1 MKRFISV
8 LCALLLSILISIN
21 SFAENVTIEVEP
33 SEKDRISLTDIKKT
47 DFKVNGNLKG
57 VDLKTQVVDKD
68 GKPINYSIFNEDLEN
83 VETSLRAFNKIT
95 PKSARLEIAAYK
107 EGKLVSNVINLPVQ
121 FEYLFGKIDYV
132 KPIEIVV
139 YEGDKVELPEEV
151 EVFLLNGAIGTAEVK
166 WNISGKDLTA
176 IGKQEILGKV
186 NGYDG
191 DAKLTLLVKERE
203 KIEKVLEPQIVL
215 LKGEELVLPSELL
228 VTMNTGKKSFKK
240 VVWNMDSFSKDLKTV
255 QLISGKVEGYG
266 TANAKVQIVEAEEEP
281 EFVNEALLEY
291 LYVSSLSEVLSLDSA
306 SIQWASLSNSDVS
319 DFKYFKNITDIDAS
333 MAGFKPDFNGITGL
347 SKLKSLNLFSN
358 NISDLSSIAY
368 IDTIEELKVHTN
380 NIEDLTPIKN
390 FKHLKKLNVRE
401 NGAIAD
407 ISPLE
412 DLPLESLEISE
423 YLISKLDLT
432 PLMGKKNLLI
442 NGKPLSEYQI
452 NIINFKDNFA
462 NVETDVEEYIPPK
475 KVKFNGKIV
484 SVDWDEEMV
493 DMKGKDVY
501 DLGGSVGEE
510 RLTLRITKI
519 DFKDTVVTFEDP
531 AVTKAVRK
539 AVDRPKGDI
548 MLSDVINLKNLEIIG
563 QGVKSLK
570 GVEQLKNLEKL
581 GLYANNIK
589 GGQLMYVKDLT
600 QLKSLDLAENK
611 LLEIPNGAFDNL
623 VNLEELVLDHT
634 GINTLDRKMMSKL
647 VSLRDLLI
655 EENGFTN
662 LDFLEDN
669 TSIKNILFRENRIRD
684 ISGVRNNKNLE
695 MFWGG
700 DNEVSD
706 ISVLKG
712 QKELNYFSMKNNK
725 ISDIS
730 ALKDSTKLTN
740 VYLSKNQITD
750 ISALE
755 GKSFINNL
763 ELDHN
768 KISNIS
774 PLKGLTNLERLY
786 INDNQIRSFEPLK
799 GLVNLRVLYLK
810 NNLTD
815 DYSPLDGIINNIKSK
830 DF

>member
-8 LCALLLSILISIN
+8 LCALLLTISISIN
-21 SFAENVTIEVEP
+21 SFAENVTIEVNP

-151 EVFLLNGAIGTAEVK
+151 EVFLLNGAIGTADVK

-228 VTMNTGKKSFKK
+228 VTTNTGKQSFKK
-240 VVWNMDSFSKDLKTV
+240 VVWNMESFSKDLKTV
-255 QLISGKVEGYG
+255 QKISGKVEGYG
-266 TANAKVQIVEAEEEP
+266 TVNAKVQIVEAEDEP

-291 LYVSSLSEVLSLDSA
+291 LYVSNFSEVLSLDSA
-306 SIQWASLSNSDVS
+306 NLSYAYFSNEDVS

-333 MAGFKPDFNGITGL
+333 MAGFKPDFKGITGL
-347 SKLKSLNLFSN
+347 SKLKSLILYANEL
-358 NISDLSSIAY
+358 SDLSSIAY
-368 IDTIEELKVHTN
+368 LDTIEELMVHN
-380 NIEDLTPIKN
+380 NKTKDLTPIKN
-390 FKHLKKLNVRE
+390 FKNLKKLNISG
-401 NGAIAD
+401 NNIKD

-442 NGKPLSEYQI
+442 NGKPISEYKI
-452 NIINFKDNFA
+452 NIIEFKDNFA

-475 KVKFNGKIV
+475 KVKFNGEIV

-501 DLGGSVGEE
+501 DLGGSVGEA

-519 DFKDTVVTFEDP
+519 DFKDTVVIFEDP

-634 GINTLDRKMMSKL
+634 GINTLDKNMMSKL

-669 TSIKNILFRENRIRD
+669 TSIKNILFRENKIKD

-755 GKSFINNL
+755 GKSFIKSL

-768 KISNIS
+768 KISNIE

-799 GLVNLRVLYLK
+799 GLVNLIVLYLK

>member
-8 LCALLLSILISIN
+8 LCALLLTISISIN
-21 SFAENVTIEVEP
+21 SFAENVTIEVNP

-57 VDLKTQVVDKD
+57 VDLKTQVVDKE
-68 GKPINYSIFNEDLEN
+68 GNPINYSIFNEDLEN
-83 VETSLRAFNKIT
+83 VEVSLRAFNKIT

-228 VTMNTGKKSFKK
+228 VTTNTGKKSFKK

-255 QLISGKVEGYG
+255 QKISGKVEGYG
-266 TANAKVQIVEAEEEP
+266 TVNAKVQIVEADDKP
-281 EFVNEALLEY
+281 IFSNEALLKC
-291 LYVSSLSEVLSLDSA
+291 LSVSNLSEILSLNSA
-306 SIQWASLSNSDVS
+306 NISYKNLSNEDVS
-319 DFKYFKNITDIDAS
+319 DFKYFKNITGIDAS
-333 MAGFKPDFNGITGL
+333 MAGFKPDFKGITGL
-347 SKLKSLNLFSN
+347 SKLKSLNLFSDEL
-358 NISDLSSIAY
+358 SDLSSIAY
-368 IDTIEELKVHTN
+368 LDTIEELMVHKN
-380 NIEDLTPIKN
+380 KIKDLTPIKN
-390 FKHLKKLNVRE
+390 FKNLKKLNVRE

-423 YLISKLDLT
+423 YLIPKLDLT
-432 PLMGKKNLLI
+432 PLMGKENFLI
-442 NGKPLSEYQI
+442 NGKPLSEYNI
-452 NIINFKDNFA
+452 NIINFKDNFT
-462 NVETDVEEYIPPK
+462 NVETDVEKYIPPK
-475 KVKFNGKIV
+475 KVKLNGKIV
-484 SVDWDEEMV
+484 SVDWDEETV
-493 DMKGKDVY
+493 DMKEKDVY

-548 MLSDVINLKNLEIIG
+548 MLSDVINLKNLEIIA

-581 GLYANNIK
+581 GLYSNLIN
-589 GGQLMYVKDLT
+589 GGQLMYLKDLT
-600 QLKSLDLAENK
+600 KLKSLDLAENK
-611 LLEIPNGAFDNL
+611 LLEIPDGAFDNL

-662 LDFLEDN
+662 LDFLVDN
-669 TSIKNILFRENRIRD
+669 TSIKNILFRKNKIKD
-684 ISGVRNNKNLE
+684 ISGIENNKNLE

-706 ISVLKG
+706 ISALKG

-725 ISDIS
+725 ISNIS

-740 VYLSKNQITD
+740 VYLSENQITD

-755 GKSFINNL
+755 GKSFIKSL

-768 KISNIS
+768 QISDIS

-786 INDNQIRSFEPLK
+786 INDNKIRSFEPLK

>member
-8 LCALLLSILISIN
+8 LCALLLTISISIN

-68 GKPINYSIFNEDLEN
+68 EKPINYSIFNEDLDN

-95 PKSARLEIAAYK
+95 PKSAKLEIAAYK
-107 EGKLVSNVINLPVQ
+107 EGKLVSNVITLPVQ

-132 KPIEIVV
+132 KPVEIVI
-139 YEGDKVELPEEV
+139 YEGDKVELPNEV

-203 KIEKVLEPQIVL
+203 KIEQVLEPQIVL

-228 VTMNTGKKSFKK
+228 VTTNTGKKYFKK
-240 VVWNMDSFSKDLKTV
+240 VVWNMESFSKDLKTV
-255 QLISGKVEGYG
+255 QKISGKVEGYG
-266 TANAKVQIVEAEEEP
+266 TVNAKVQIVESDDEP

-291 LYVSSLSEVLSLDSA
+291 LYVSNFSEVLSLDSA
-306 SIQWASLSNSDVS
+306 SLSDAYFSNTDVS
-319 DFKYFKNITDIDAS
+319 DFKYFKNITNIEAS
-333 MAGFKPDFNGITGL
+333 RAGFKPDFKGITGL
-347 SKLKSLNLFSN
+347 SKLKTLNLFSDEL
-358 NISDLSSIAY
+358 IDLSSIAY
-368 IDTIEELKVHTN
+368 LDTIEELKVHTN

-390 FKHLKKLNVRE
+390 FKNLKKLNISG
-401 NGAIAD
+401 ND
-407 ISPLE
+407 ITDFSPLE

-423 YLISKLDLT
+423 YLIPKLDLT
-432 PLMGKKNLLI
+432 PLMGKDNLLI
-442 NGKPLSEYQI
+442 NGKPLSEYNI
-452 NIINFKDNFA
+452 NIIEFKDNFA
-462 NVETDVEEYIPPK
+462 NVETDVNEYIPPNK
-475 KVKFNGKIV
+475 AKFNGEIV

-539 AVDRPKGDI
+539 AVDRPKGAI

-611 LLEIPNGAFDNL
+611 LLEIPKGAFDNL

-634 GINTLDRKMMSKL
+634 GINTLDKNMMSKL

-669 TSIKNILFRENRIRD
+669 TSIKNILFRENKIKD

-755 GKSFINNL
+755 GKSFIKSM

-768 KISNIS
+768 KISNIE

>member
-8 LCALLLSILISIN
+8 LCALLLTISISIN
-21 SFAENVTIEVEP
+21 SFAENVTIEVDP

-68 GKPINYSIFNEDLEN
+68 GKPINYSIFNEDLDN

-95 PKSARLEIAAYK
+95 PKSAKLEIAAYK
-107 EGKLVSNVINLPVQ
+107 EGKLVSNVITLPVQ

-132 KPIEIVV
+132 KPVEIVI
-139 YEGDKVELPEEV
+139 YEGDKVELPNEV

-176 IGKQEILGKV
+176 IGKQVILGKV

-228 VTMNTGKKSFKK
+228 VTTNTGKKSFKK

-266 TANAKVQIVEAEEEP
+266 TVNAQVQIVEAGDEP
-281 EFVNEALLEY
+281 KFVNEALLEY
-291 LYVSSLSEVLSLDSA
+291 LYVSNFSEVLSLDSA
-306 SIQWASLSNSDVS
+306 SLSDAYFSNTDVS
-319 DFKYFKNITDIDAS
+319 DFKYFKNITNIEAS
-333 MAGFKPDFNGITGL
+333 RAGFKPDFKGITGL
-347 SKLKSLNLFSN
+347 SKLKTLNLFSDEL
-358 NISDLSSIAY
+358 SDLSSIAY
-368 IDTIEELKVHTN
+368 LDTIEELMVHN
-380 NIEDLTPIKN
+380 NKTKDLTPIKN
-390 FKHLKKLNVRE
+390 FKNLKKLNISG
-401 NGAIAD
+401 NNIKD

-423 YLISKLDLT
+423 YLIPKLDLT
-432 PLMGKKNLLI
+432 PLMGKDNLLI
-442 NGKPLSEYQI
+442 NGKPLSEYNI
-452 NIINFKDNFA
+452 NIIDFKDNFA

-475 KVKFNGKIV
+475 KVKFNGQIV

-611 LLEIPNGAFDNL
+611 LLEIPKGAFDNL

-634 GINTLDRKMMSKL
+634 GINTLDKNMMSKL

-669 TSIKNILFRENRIRD
+669 TSIKNILFRENKIKD

-712 QKELNYFSMKNNK
+712 QKELNYFSMKNNR

-755 GKSFINNL
+755 GKSFIKSM

-768 KISNIS
+768 KISNIE

>member
-8 LCALLLSILISIN
+8 LCALLLSISISIN
-21 SFAENVTIEVEP
+21 SFAEDVTIEVEP

-107 EGKLVSNVINLPVQ
+107 EGKLVSNVITLPVQ

-139 YEGDKVELPEEV
+139 YEGDNVELPEEV

-176 IGKQEILGKV
+176 IGKQVILGKV

-191 DAKLTLLVKERE
+191 EAKLTLLVKERE

-240 VVWNMDSFSKDLKTV
+240 VVWNMESFSKDLKTV
-255 QLISGKVEGYG
+255 QKISGKVEGYG
-266 TANAKVQIVEAEEEP
+266 TVNAKVQIVESDDKP
-281 EFVNEALLEY
+281 IFSNEALLKY
-291 LYVSSLSEVLSLDSA
+291 LSISNLSEILSLDTANISYA
-306 SIQWASLSNSDVS
+306 TLSNEDVS
-319 DFKYFKNITDIDAS
+319 DFKYFKNITDIDTSIAY
-333 MAGFKPDFNGITGL
+333 FKPDFKGITGL

-358 NISDLSSIAY
+358 NISELSSITY
-368 IDTIEELKVHTN
+368 LDTIEELMVHN
-380 NIEDLTPIKN
+380 NKIKDLTPIKN
-390 FKHLKKLNVRE
+390 FKNLKRLNISG
-401 NGAIAD
+401 NDITD

-423 YLISKLDLT
+423 YLIPKLDLT
-432 PLMGKKNLLI
+432 PLMGKDNLLI
-442 NGKPLSEYQI
+442 NGKPLSEYNI

-462 NVETDVEEYIPPK
+462 NVETDVDEYIPPK
-475 KVKFNGKIV
+475 KVKLNGEIV
-484 SVDWDEEMV
+484 SVDWDEETV
-493 DMKGKDVY
+493 DMKEKDVY
-501 DLGGSVGEE
+501 DLGGSFGEE

-519 DFKDTVVTFEDP
+519 GFKETEVTFEDP

-539 AVDRPKGDI
+539 AVDRPKGAI

-581 GLYANNIK
+581 GLYANNIE
-589 GGQLMYVKDLT
+589 GGQLMYVKDLV

-611 LLEIPNGAFDNL
+611 LLEIPDGAFDNL

-768 KISNIS
+768 KISNIE

>member
-1 MKRFISV
+1 M
-8 LCALLLSILISIN
+8 
-21 SFAENVTIEVEP
+21 
-33 SEKDRISLTDIKKT
+33 
-47 DFKVNGNLKG
+47 
-57 VDLKTQVVDKD
+57 
-68 GKPINYSIFNEDLEN
+68 
-83 VETSLRAFNKIT
+83 
-95 PKSARLEIAAYK
+95 
-107 EGKLVSNVINLPVQ
+107 
-121 FEYLFGKIDYV
+121 
-132 KPIEIVV
+132 
-139 YEGDKVELPEEV
+139 
-151 EVFLLNGAIGTAEVK
+151 
-166 WNISGKDLTA
+166 
-176 IGKQEILGKV
+176 
-186 NGYDG
+186 
-191 DAKLTLLVKERE
+191 VKERE
-203 KIEKVLEPQIVL
+203 KIETVLEPQIVL

-228 VTMNTGKKSFKK
+228 VTTNTGKKSFKK

-281 EFVNEALLEY
+281 KFANEALLEY
-291 LYVSSLSEVLSLDSA
+291 LKVSNFSEVLSLDSA
-306 SIQWASLSNSDVS
+306 SIQWASLPNSDVS
-319 DFKYFKNITDIDAS
+319 DFKYFKNITGIDAS
-333 MAGFKPDFNGITGL
+333 MAGFKPDFKGITGL
-347 SKLKSLNLFSN
+347 SKLKSLNLYAN
-358 NISDLSSIAY
+358 ELSDLSSIAY
-368 IDTIEELKVHTN
+368 LDTIEELKVHTN
-380 NIEDLTPIKN
+380 NIEDLTSIKN
-390 FKHLKKLNVRE
+390 FKNLKRLNISG
-401 NGAIAD
+401 NDITD

-423 YLISKLDLT
+423 YLIPKLDLT
-432 PLMGKKNLLI
+432 PLMGKDNLLI
-442 NGKPLSEYQI
+442 NGKPLSEYNI
-452 NIINFKDNFA
+452 NIIDFKDNFA
-462 NVETDVEEYIPPK
+462 NVETDVEKYIPPK
-475 KVKFNGKIV
+475 KVKFNGEIV
-484 SVDWDEEMV
+484 SVDWDEETV
-493 DMKGKDVY
+493 DMKEKDVY
-501 DLGGSVGEE
+501 DLGGSFGEE

-519 DFKDTVVTFEDP
+519 GFKETEVTFEDP

-539 AVDRPKGDI
+539 AVDRPKGAI

-581 GLYANNIK
+581 GLYANNIE
-589 GGQLMYVKDLT
+589 GGQLMYVKDLV

-611 LLEIPNGAFDNL
+611 LLEIPDGAFDNL

-768 KISNIS
+768 KISNIE

>member
-8 LCALLLSILISIN
+8 LCALLLSISISIN
-21 SFAENVTIEVEP
+21 SFAENVTIEVNP

-68 GKPINYSIFNEDLEN
+68 GKPINYSIFNENLEN

-139 YEGDKVELPEEV
+139 YEGDNVELPEEV

-228 VTMNTGKKSFKK
+228 VMMNTGKKTFKK
-240 VVWNMDSFSKDLKTV
+240 VVWNMDSFSKDLKMV

-266 TANAKVQIVEAEEEP
+266 TANAKVQIVEAEDEP
-281 EFVNEALLEY
+281 EFANEALLEY

-306 SIQWASLSNSDVS
+306 SLSYANFSNEDVS

-333 MAGFKPDFNGITGL
+333 IAYFKPDFKGITGL

-358 NISDLSSIAY
+358 NISDLSSITY
-368 IDTIEELKVHTN
+368 LDTIEELMVHN
-380 NIEDLTPIKN
+380 NKIKDLTPIKN
-390 FKHLKKLNVRE
+390 FKNLKRLNISG
-401 NGAIAD
+401 NDITD

-423 YLISKLDLT
+423 YLIPKLDLT
-432 PLMGKKNLLI
+432 PLMGKDNLLI
-442 NGKPLSEYQI
+442 NGKPLSEYNI

-475 KVKFNGKIV
+475 KVKFNGEIV
-484 SVDWDEEMV
+484 SVDWDEETV
-493 DMKGKDVY
+493 DTKEKDVY
-501 DLGGSVGEE
+501 DLGGSVGEA

-581 GLYANNIK
+581 GLYANNIE
-589 GGQLMYVKDLT
+589 GGQLMYVKDLV

-611 LLEIPNGAFDNL
+611 LLEIPDGAFDNL

-768 KISNIS
+768 KISNIE

>member
-8 LCALLLSILISIN
+8 LCALLLTISISIN

-68 GKPINYSIFNEDLEN
+68 GKPINYSIFNEDLDN

-95 PKSARLEIAAYK
+95 PKSAKLEIAAYK
-107 EGKLVSNVINLPVQ
+107 EGKLVSTVITLPVQ

-176 IGKQEILGKV
+176 IGKQVILGKV

-228 VTMNTGKKSFKK
+228 VTTNTGKKSFKK

-266 TANAKVQIVEAEEEP
+266 TANAKVQIVEAGDEP
-281 EFVNEALLEY
+281 EFANEALLEY
-291 LYVSSLSEVLSLDSA
+291 LYVSNLSEILSLDTANISYA
-306 SIQWASLSNSDVS
+306 TLSNEDAS
-319 DFKYFKNITDIDAS
+319 DFKYFKNITGIDAS
-333 MAGFKPDFNGITGL
+333 IAYFKPDFKGITGL
-347 SKLKSLNLFSN
+347 SKLKSLNLYADE
-358 NISDLSSIAY
+358 IIDLSSIAY
-368 IDTIEELKVHTN
+368 LDTIEELKAHKN
-380 NIEDLTPIKN
+380 KIKDLTPIKN
-390 FKHLKKLNVRE
+390 FKNLKKLNISG
-401 NGAIAD
+401 ND
-407 ISPLE
+407 ITDLSPLE

-423 YLISKLDLT
+423 YLIPKLDLT

-442 NGKPLSEYQI
+442 NGKPLSEYKI
-452 NIINFKDNFA
+452 NIIEFKDNFA
-462 NVETDVEEYIPPK
+462 NVETDVNEYIPPN
-475 KVKFNGKIV
+475 KVKFNGEII
-484 SVDWDEEMV
+484 SVDWDEETV

-501 DLGGSVGEE
+501 DLGGLVGEE

-581 GLYANNIK
+581 GLYANYINA
-589 GGQLMYVKDLT
+589 GQLIYVKNLT
-600 QLKSLDLAENK
+600 KLKSLDLADNN
-611 LLEIPNGAFDNL
+611 LLEIPEGSFDKL
-623 VNLEELVLDHT
+623 VNLEELVLDNT
-634 GINTLDRKMMSKL
+634 GINL
-647 VSLRDLLI
+647 SLI
-655 EENGFTN
+655 H
-662 LDFLEDN
+662 
-669 TSIKNILFRENRIRD
+669 I
-684 ISGVRNNKNLE
+684 
-695 MFWGG
+695 
-700 DNEVSD
+700 
-706 ISVLKG
+706 
-712 QKELNYFSMKNNK
+712 
-725 ISDIS
+725 
-730 ALKDSTKLTN
+730 
-740 VYLSKNQITD
+740 
-750 ISALE
+750 
-755 GKSFINNL
+755 
-763 ELDHN
+763 
-768 KISNIS
+768 
-774 PLKGLTNLERLY
+774 
-786 INDNQIRSFEPLK
+786 
-799 GLVNLRVLYLK
+799 
-810 NNLTD
+810 
-815 DYSPLDGIINNIKSK
+815 
-830 DF
+830 

>member
-8 LCALLLSILISIN
+8 LCALLLTISISIN

-68 GKPINYSIFNEDLEN
+68 GKPINYSIFNEDLDN

-95 PKSARLEIAAYK
+95 PKSAKLEIAAYK
-107 EGKLVSNVINLPVQ
+107 EGKLVSNVITLPVQ

-176 IGKQEILGKV
+176 IGKQVILGKV

-228 VTMNTGKKSFKK
+228 VTTNTGKKSFKK

-266 TANAKVQIVEAEEEP
+266 TANAKVQIVEAGDEP
-281 EFVNEALLEY
+281 EFANEALLEY
-291 LYVSSLSEVLSLDSA
+291 LKVSNFSEVLSLDSA
-306 SIQWASLSNSDVS
+306 SIEWASLPNSDVS
-319 DFKYFKNITDIDAS
+319 DFKYFKNITGINVFA
-333 MAGFKPDFNGITGL
+333 AYFKPDFKGITGL

-368 IDTIEELKVHTN
+368 LDTIEELMVHN
-380 NIEDLTPIKN
+380 NKIKDLTPIKN
-390 FKHLKKLNVRE
+390 YKNLKKLNISG
-401 NGAIAD
+401 ND
-407 ISPLE
+407 ITDLSPLE

-423 YLISKLDLT
+423 YLIPKLDLT
-432 PLMGKKNLLI
+432 PLMGKDNLLI
-442 NGKPLSEYQI
+442 NGKPLSEYNI

-475 KVKFNGKIV
+475 KVKLNGEIV
-484 SVDWDEEMV
+484 SVDWDEETV
-493 DMKGKDVY
+493 DMKEKDVY
-501 DLGGSVGEE
+501 DLGGSVGEA

-519 DFKDTVVTFEDP
+519 DFRDIVVTFEDP

-611 LLEIPNGAFDNL
+611 LLEIPDGAFDNL

-634 GINTLDRKMMSKL
+634 GINTLDKNMMSKL

-662 LDFLEDN
+662 LDFLEGN
-669 TSIKNILFRENRIRD
+669 TSIKNILFRENKIKD

-755 GKSFINNL
+755 GKSFIKSL

-768 KISNIS
+768 KISNIE

>member
-8 LCALLLSILISIN
+8 LCALLLTISISIN
-21 SFAENVTIEVEP
+21 SFAENVTIEVDP

-68 GKPINYSIFNEDLEN
+68 GKPINYSIFNEDLDN

-95 PKSARLEIAAYK
+95 PKSAKLEIAAYK
-107 EGKLVSNVINLPVQ
+107 EGKLVSNVITLPVQ

-132 KPIEIVV
+132 KPVEIVI
-139 YEGDKVELPEEV
+139 YEGDKVELPNEV

-228 VTMNTGKKSFKK
+228 VTTNTGKKSFKK
-240 VVWNMDSFSKDLKTV
+240 VVWNMESFSKDLKTV
-255 QLISGKVEGYG
+255 QKISGKVEGYG
-266 TANAKVQIVEAEEEP
+266 TVNAKVQIVEADDEP

-291 LYVSSLSEVLSLDSA
+291 LYVSNFSEVLSLDSA
-306 SIQWASLSNSDVS
+306 NLSYAYFSNEDVS

-333 MAGFKPDFNGITGL
+333 MAGFKPDFKGITGL
-347 SKLKSLNLFSN
+347 SKLKTLNLFSDEL
-358 NISDLSSIAY
+358 SDLSSIAY
-368 IDTIEELKVHTN
+368 LDTIEELMVHN
-380 NIEDLTPIKN
+380 NKIKDLTPIKN
-390 FKHLKKLNVRE
+390 FKNLKKLNISG
-401 NGAIAD
+401 NNIKD

-423 YLISKLDLT
+423 YLIPKLDLT
-432 PLMGKKNLLI
+432 PLMGKDNLLI
-442 NGKPLSEYQI
+442 NGKPLSEYNI

-462 NVETDVEEYIPPK
+462 NVETDVNEYIPPN
-475 KVKFNGKIV
+475 KVKFNGQIV
-484 SVDWDEEMV
+484 YVDWDEEMV

-634 GINTLDRKMMSKL
+634 GINTLDKNMMSKL

-669 TSIKNILFRENRIRD
+669 TSIKNILFRENKIKD

-768 KISNIS
+768 KISNIE

>member
-1 MKRFISV
+1 MKRVISV
-8 LCALLLSILISIN
+8 LCALLLSISISIN
-21 SFAENVTIEVEP
+21 SFAEDVTIEVNP

-132 KPIEIVV
+132 KPIEIVI
-139 YEGDKVELPEEV
+139 YEGDKVELPNEV

-228 VTMNTGKKSFKK
+228 VTTNTGKKSFKK
-240 VVWNMDSFSKDLKTV
+240 VVWNMESFSKDLKTV
-255 QLISGKVEGYG
+255 QKISGKVEGYG
-266 TANAKVQIVEAEEEP
+266 TVNAQVQIVEAGDEP
-281 EFVNEALLEY
+281 KFVNEALLEY
-291 LYVSSLSEVLSLDSA
+291 LYVSNFSEVLSLDSA
-306 SIQWASLSNSDVS
+306 SLSDAYFSNTDVS
-319 DFKYFKNITDIDAS
+319 DFKYFKNITNIEAS
-333 MAGFKPDFNGITGL
+333 RAGFKPDFKGITGL
-347 SKLKSLNLFSN
+347 SKLKTLNLFSDEL
-358 NISDLSSIAY
+358 SDLSSIAY
-368 IDTIEELKVHTN
+368 LDTIEELKVHTN

-390 FKHLKKLNVRE
+390 FKNLKKLNISG
-401 NGAIAD
+401 NDIKD

-475 KVKFNGKIV
+475 KVKFNGEIV
-484 SVDWDEEMV
+484 SVDWDEETV

-634 GINTLDRKMMSKL
+634 GINTLDKNMMSKL

-669 TSIKNILFRENRIRD
+669 TSIKNILFRENKIKD

-712 QKELNYFSMKNNK
+712 QKELNYFSMKNNR

-755 GKSFINNL
+755 GKSFIKSL
-763 ELDHN
+763 ELDN
-768 KISNIS
+768 NQISDIS

-786 INDNQIRSFEPLK
+786 INDNKIRSFEPLK

>member
-8 LCALLLSILISIN
+8 LCALLLTISISIN

-68 GKPINYSIFNEDLEN
+68 GKPINYSIFNEDLDN

-95 PKSARLEIAAYK
+95 PKSAKLEIAAYK
-107 EGKLVSNVINLPVQ
+107 EGKLISNVITLPVQ

-139 YEGDKVELPEEV
+139 YEGDKVELPNEV

-176 IGKQEILGKV
+176 IGKQVILGKV

-191 DAKLTLLVKERE
+191 EAKLTLLVKERE

-215 LKGEELVLPSELL
+215 LKGEELVLPSEIL
-228 VTMNTGKKSFKK
+228 VTTNTGKKSFEK
-240 VVWNMDSFSKDLKTV
+240 VVWNMESFSKDLKTV
-255 QLISGKVEGYG
+255 QKISGKVEGYG
-266 TANAKVQIVEAEEEP
+266 TVNAQVQVVEAGDEP
-281 EFVNEALLEY
+281 KFVNEALLEY
-291 LYVSSLSEVLSLDSA
+291 LYVSNFSEVLSLDSA
-306 SIQWASLSNSDVS
+306 SLSDAYFSNTDVS
-319 DFKYFKNITDIDAS
+319 DFKYFKNITNIEAS
-333 MAGFKPDFNGITGL
+333 RAGFKPDFKGITGL
-347 SKLKSLNLFSN
+347 SKLKTLNLFSDEL
-358 NISDLSSIAY
+358 SDLSSIAY
-368 IDTIEELKVHTN
+368 LDTIEELMVHN
-380 NIEDLTPIKN
+380 NKTKDLTPIKN
-390 FKHLKKLNVRE
+390 FKNLKKLNISG
-401 NGAIAD
+401 NDITD

-423 YLISKLDLT
+423 YLIPKLDLT

-442 NGKPLSEYQI
+442 NGKPISEYNI
-452 NIINFKDNFA
+452 NIIDFKDNFT
-462 NVETDVEEYIPPK
+462 NVETDVNEYIPPN
-475 KVKFNGKIV
+475 KVKFNGQIV

-539 AVDRPKGDI
+539 AVDRPKGAI

-611 LLEIPNGAFDNL
+611 LLEIPKGAFDNL

-634 GINTLDRKMMSKL
+634 GINTLDKNMMSKL

-669 TSIKNILFRENRIRD
+669 TSIKNILFRENKIKD

-700 DNEVSD
+700 DNEVLD

-730 ALKDSTKLTN
+730 ALKGSTKLTN

-755 GKSFINNL
+755 GKSFIKSL

-768 KISNIS
+768 KISNIE

>member
-8 LCALLLSILISIN
+8 LCALLLTISISIN

-68 GKPINYSIFNEDLEN
+68 GKPINYSIFNEDLDN

-95 PKSARLEIAAYK
+95 PKSAKLEIAAYK
-107 EGKLVSNVINLPVQ
+107 EGKLVSTVITLPVQ

-176 IGKQEILGKV
+176 IGKQVILGKV

-228 VTMNTGKKSFKK
+228 VTTNTGKKSFKK

-266 TANAKVQIVEAEEEP
+266 TANAKVQIVEAGDEP
-281 EFVNEALLEY
+281 EFANEALLEY
-291 LYVSSLSEVLSLDSA
+291 LYVSNLSEILSLDTANISYA
-306 SIQWASLSNSDVS
+306 TLSNEDAS
-319 DFKYFKNITDIDAS
+319 DFKYFKNITGIDAS
-333 MAGFKPDFNGITGL
+333 IAYFKPDFKGITGL
-347 SKLKSLNLFSN
+347 SKLKSLNLYADE
-358 NISDLSSIAY
+358 IIDLSSIAY
-368 IDTIEELKVHTN
+368 LDTIEELKAHKN
-380 NIEDLTPIKN
+380 KIKDLTPIKN
-390 FKHLKKLNVRE
+390 FKNLKKLNISG
-401 NGAIAD
+401 ND
-407 ISPLE
+407 ITDLSPLE

-423 YLISKLDLT
+423 YLIPKLDLT
-432 PLMGKKNLLI
+432 PFMGKKNLLI
-442 NGKPLSEYQI
+442 NGKPLSEYKI
-452 NIINFKDNFA
+452 NIIEFKDNFA
-462 NVETDVEEYIPPK
+462 NVETDVNEYIPPN
-475 KVKFNGKIV
+475 KVKFNGEII
-484 SVDWDEEMV
+484 SVDWDEETV

-501 DLGGSVGEE
+501 DLGGLVGEE

-581 GLYANNIK
+581 GLYANYIK
-589 GGQLMYVKDLT
+589 GGQLIYVKDLT
-600 QLKSLDLAENK
+600 KLKSLDLADNN
-611 LLEIPNGAFDNL
+611 LLDIPEGSFDKL

-634 GINTLDRKMMSKL
+634 GINTLDKNMMSKL

-662 LDFLEDN
+662 LDFLKDN
-669 TSIKNILFRENRIRD
+669 TSIKNILFRDNKIKD
-684 ISGVRNNKNLE
+684 ISGVGNNKNLE

-700 DNEVSD
+700 NNEVSD

-730 ALKDSTKLTN
+730 ALKDANKLTN
-740 VYLSKNQITD
+740 VYLSGNQIKD

-755 GKSFINNL
+755 GKSFLKSL

-768 KISNIS
+768 RISNIE

>member
-1 MKRFISV
+1 MRRFISV
-8 LCALLLSILISIN
+8 LCALLLSISISIN

-68 GKPINYSIFNEDLEN
+68 GKPINYSIFNENLEN

-107 EGKLVSNVINLPVQ
+107 EGKLVSNVITLPVQ

-139 YEGDKVELPEEV
+139 YEGDNVELPEEV
-151 EVFLLNGAIGTAEVK
+151 EVFLLNGAIGTADVK

-228 VTMNTGKKSFKK
+228 VTMNTGKKTFKK

-266 TANAKVQIVEAEEEP
+266 AVNAKVQIVEAGDEP
-281 EFVNEALLEY
+281 EFANEALLEY

-306 SIQWASLSNSDVS
+306 SLSYANFSNEDVS
-319 DFKYFKNITDIDAS
+319 DFKYFKNITDIDTSIAY
-333 MAGFKPDFNGITGL
+333 FKPDFKGITGL

-358 NISDLSSIAY
+358 NISELSSITY
-368 IDTIEELKVHTN
+368 LDTIEELMVHN
-380 NIEDLTPIKN
+380 NKIKDLTPIKN
-390 FKHLKKLNVRE
+390 FKNLKRLNISG
-401 NGAIAD
+401 NDITD

-423 YLISKLDLT
+423 YLIPKLDLT
-432 PLMGKKNLLI
+432 PLMGKDNLLI
-442 NGKPLSEYQI
+442 NGKPLSEYNI

-475 KVKFNGKIV
+475 KVKFNGEIV
-484 SVDWDEEMV
+484 SVDWDEETV
-493 DMKGKDVY
+493 DTKEKDVY
-501 DLGGSVGEE
+501 DLGGSVGEA

-581 GLYANNIK
+581 GLYANDIK
-589 GGQLMYVKDLT
+589 GGQLIYVKDLIH
-600 QLKSLDLAENK
+600 LKSLDLAENK
-611 LLEIPNGAFDNL
+611 LLEIPDGAFDRL
-623 VNLEELVLDHT
+623 ENLEELVLDHT
-634 GINTLDRKMMSKL
+634 GISTLDKNMMSKL

-669 TSIKNILFRENRIRD
+669 TSIKNILFRDNKIKD

-700 DNEVSD
+700 NNEVSD

-712 QKELNYFSMKNNK
+712 QKELNYFGMKNNK

-730 ALKDSTKLTN
+730 ALKDSAKLTN
-740 VYLSKNQITD
+740 VYLSGNRITD

-755 GKSFINNL
+755 GKSFLKSL

-768 KISNIS
+768 KISNIE

-799 GLVNLRVLYLK
+799 GLVNLRVLFLK

-815 DYSPLDGIINNIKSK
+815 DYSPLDGIIHNIKSK

>member
-8 LCALLLSILISIN
+8 LCALLLTISISIN
-21 SFAENVTIEVEP
+21 SFAENVTIEVDP

-95 PKSARLEIAAYK
+95 PKSAKLEIAAYK

-191 DAKLTLLVKERE
+191 DAKLTLLVKEKERVAQ
-203 KIEKVLEPQIVL
+203 VLEPQIVL
-215 LKGEELVLPSELL
+215 LKGEELILPSELL
-228 VTMNTGKKSFKK
+228 VTTNTGKKSFKK
-240 VVWNMDSFSKDLKTV
+240 VIWNKDGFSKDLKTI
-255 QLISGKVEGYG
+255 QKISGKIEGYG
-266 TANAKVQIVEAEEEP
+266 TVNAKVQIIEADDKP
-281 EFVNEALLEY
+281 EFANEALLKY
-291 LYVSSLSEVLSLDSA
+291 LEVSNLSEILSLDTANISYA
-306 SIQWASLSNSDVS
+306 TLSNEDVS
-319 DFKYFKNITDIDAS
+319 DFKYFKNITGIDAS
-333 MAGFKPDFNGITGL
+333 MAGFKPDFKGITGL
-347 SKLKSLNLFSN
+347 SKLKSLNLYANEF
-358 NISDLSSIAY
+358 SDLSSIAY
-368 IDTIEELKVHTN
+368 LDTIEELIVHKN
-380 NIEDLTPIKN
+380 KIKDLTPIKN
-390 FKHLKKLNVRE
+390 FKNLKELNISG
-401 NGAIAD
+401 ND
-407 ISPLE
+407 IKDLSPLE

-442 NGKPLSEYQI
+442 NGKPLSEYNI

-475 KVKFNGKIV
+475 KVKFNGEIV
-484 SVDWDEEMV
+484 YVDWDEEMV

-501 DLGGSVGEE
+501 DLGGSVGKE

-539 AVDRPKGDI
+539 AVDRPKGYI

-581 GLYANNIK
+581 GLYANYINA
-589 GGQLMYVKDLT
+589 GQLIYVKNLT
-600 QLKSLDLAENK
+600 KLKSLDLADNN
-611 LLEIPNGAFDNL
+611 LLEIPEESFDKL

-634 GINTLDRKMMSKL
+634 GINTLDKNMMSKL

-655 EENGFTN
+655 EKNGFTN

-669 TSIKNILFRENRIRD
+669 TSIKNILFRDNKIKD

-700 DNEVSD
+700 GNEVSD

-730 ALKDSTKLTN
+730 ALKDANKLTN
-740 VYLSKNQITD
+740 VYLSGNQIKD

-755 GKSFINNL
+755 GKSFLKSL

-768 KISNIS
+768 RISNIE

-786 INDNQIRSFEPLK
+786 LNDNRIESFEPLK

>member
-8 LCALLLSILISIN
+8 LCALLLTISISIN

-68 GKPINYSIFNEDLEN
+68 GKPINYSIFNEDLDN

-95 PKSARLEIAAYK
+95 PKSAKLEIAAYK
-107 EGKLVSNVINLPVQ
+107 ESKLVSTVITLPVQ

-176 IGKQEILGKV
+176 IGKQVILGKV

-228 VTMNTGKKSFKK
+228 VTTNTGKKSFKK

-266 TANAKVQIVEAEEEP
+266 TANAKVQIVEAGDEP
-281 EFVNEALLEY
+281 EFANEALLEY
-291 LYVSSLSEVLSLDSA
+291 LYVSNLSEILSLDTANISYA
-306 SIQWASLSNSDVS
+306 TLSNEDAS
-319 DFKYFKNITDIDAS
+319 DFKYFKNITGIDAS
-333 MAGFKPDFNGITGL
+333 IAYFKPDFKGITGL
-347 SKLKSLNLFSN
+347 SKLKSLNLYADE
-358 NISDLSSIAY
+358 IIDLSSIAY
-368 IDTIEELKVHTN
+368 LDTIEELKAHKN
-380 NIEDLTPIKN
+380 KIKDLTPIKN
-390 FKHLKKLNVRE
+390 FKNLKKLNISG
-401 NGAIAD
+401 ND
-407 ISPLE
+407 ITDLSPLE

-423 YLISKLDLT
+423 YLIPKLDLT

-442 NGKPLSEYQI
+442 NGKPLSEYKI
-452 NIINFKDNFA
+452 NIIEFKDNFA
-462 NVETDVEEYIPPK
+462 NVETDVNEYIPPN
-475 KVKFNGKIV
+475 KVKFNGEII
-484 SVDWDEEMV
+484 SVDWDEETV

-501 DLGGSVGEE
+501 DLGGLVGEE

-581 GLYANNIK
+581 GLYANYINA
-589 GGQLMYVKDLT
+589 GQLIYVKNLT
-600 QLKSLDLAENK
+600 KLKSLDLADNN
-611 LLEIPNGAFDNL
+611 LLEIPEGSFDKL
-623 VNLEELVLDHT
+623 VNLEELVLDNT
-634 GINTLDRKMMSKL
+634 GINTLDKNMMSKL

-655 EENGFTN
+655 EKNGFTN

-669 TSIKNILFRENRIRD
+669 RSIKNILFRDNKIKD
-684 ISGVRNNKNLE
+684 ISGVGNNKNLE

-700 DNEVSD
+700 NNEVSD

-730 ALKDSTKLTN
+730 ALKDANKLTN
-740 VYLSKNQITD
+740 VYLSGNQIKD

-755 GKSFINNL
+755 GKSFLKSL

-768 KISNIS
+768 RISNIE

-786 INDNQIRSFEPLK
+786 LNDNRIESFEPLK

>member
-8 LCALLLSILISIN
+8 LCALLLTISISIN

-68 GKPINYSIFNEDLEN
+68 GKPINYSIFNEDLDN

-95 PKSARLEIAAYK
+95 PKSAKLEIAAYK
-107 EGKLVSNVINLPVQ
+107 EGKLVSTVITLPVQ

-176 IGKQEILGKV
+176 IGKQVILGKV

-228 VTMNTGKKSFKK
+228 VTTNTGKKSFKK

-266 TANAKVQIVEAEEEP
+266 TANAKVQIVEAGDEP
-281 EFVNEALLEY
+281 EFANEALLEY
-291 LYVSSLSEVLSLDSA
+291 LYVSNLSEILSLDTANISYA
-306 SIQWASLSNSDVS
+306 TLSNEDAS
-319 DFKYFKNITDIDAS
+319 DFKYFKNITGIDAS
-333 MAGFKPDFNGITGL
+333 IAYFKPDFKGITGL
-347 SKLKSLNLFSN
+347 SKLKSLNLYADE
-358 NISDLSSIAY
+358 IIDLSSIAY
-368 IDTIEELKVHTN
+368 LDTIEELKAHKN
-380 NIEDLTPIKN
+380 KIKDLTPIKN
-390 FKHLKKLNVRE
+390 FKNLKKLNISG
-401 NGAIAD
+401 ND
-407 ISPLE
+407 ITDLSPLE

-423 YLISKLDLT
+423 YLIPKLDLT

-442 NGKPLSEYQI
+442 NGKPLSEYKI
-452 NIINFKDNFA
+452 NIIEFKDNFA
-462 NVETDVEEYIPPK
+462 NVETDVNEYIPPN
-475 KVKFNGKIV
+475 KVKFNGEII
-484 SVDWDEEMV
+484 SVDWDEETV

-501 DLGGSVGEE
+501 DLGGLVGEE

-581 GLYANNIK
+581 GLYANYIK
-589 GGQLMYVKDLT
+589 GGQLIYVKDLT
-600 QLKSLDLAENK
+600 KLKSLDLADNN
-611 LLEIPNGAFDNL
+611 LLDIPEGSFDKL

-634 GINTLDRKMMSKL
+634 GINTLDKNMMSKL

-662 LDFLEDN
+662 LDFLKDN
-669 TSIKNILFRENRIRD
+669 TSIKNILFRDNKIKD
-684 ISGVRNNKNLE
+684 ISGVGNNKNLE

-700 DNEVSD
+700 NNEVSD

-730 ALKDSTKLTN
+730 ALKDANKLTN
-740 VYLSKNQITD
+740 VYLSGNQIKD

-755 GKSFINNL
+755 GKSLLKSL

-768 KISNIS
+768 RISNIE

>member
-8 LCALLLSILISIN
+8 LCALLLTISISIN
-21 SFAENVTIEVEP
+21 SFAENVTIEVDP

-68 GKPINYSIFNEDLEN
+68 GKPINYSIFNEDLDN

-95 PKSARLEIAAYK
+95 PKSAKLEIAAYK
-107 EGKLVSNVINLPVQ
+107 EGKLVSNVITLPVQ

-203 KIEKVLEPQIVL
+203 KIEKILEPQIVL
-215 LKGEELVLPSELL
+215 LKAEELVLPSELL
-228 VTMNTGKKSFKK
+228 VTTNTGKKSFKK

-255 QLISGKVEGYG
+255 QKISGKVEGYG
-266 TANAKVQIVEAEEEP
+266 TVNAKVQIVEAGDEP
-281 EFVNEALLEY
+281 KFVNEALLEY
-291 LYVSSLSEVLSLDSA
+291 LYVSNFSEVLSLDSA
-306 SIQWASLSNSDVS
+306 SLSDAYFSNTDVS
-319 DFKYFKNITDIDAS
+319 DFKYFKNITNIDAS
-333 MAGFKPDFNGITGL
+333 RAGFKPDFKGITGL
-347 SKLKSLNLFSN
+347 SKLKTLNLFSDEL
-358 NISDLSSIAY
+358 SDLSSIAY
-368 IDTIEELKVHTN
+368 LDTIEELKAHTN
-380 NIEDLTPIKN
+380 KIKDLTPIKN
-390 FKHLKKLNVRE
+390 FKNLKKLNIFG
-401 NGAIAD
+401 NDIKD

-442 NGKPLSEYQI
+442 NGKPLSEYNI
-452 NIINFKDNFA
+452 NIIDFKDNFA

-475 KVKFNGKIV
+475 KVKLNGEIV
-484 SVDWDEEMV
+484 SVDWDEETV

-501 DLGGSVGEE
+501 DLGGSVGEA

-519 DFKDTVVTFEDP
+519 DFKDTVVIFEDH

-634 GINTLDRKMMSKL
+634 GINTLDKNMMSKL

-669 TSIKNILFRENRIRD
+669 TSIKNILFRENKIKD

-768 KISNIS
+768 KISNIE

>member
-8 LCALLLSILISIN
+8 LCALLLTISISIN

-68 GKPINYSIFNEDLEN
+68 GKPINYSIFNEDLDN

-95 PKSARLEIAAYK
+95 PKSAKLEIAAYK
-107 EGKLVSNVINLPVQ
+107 EGKLVSTVITLPVQ

-176 IGKQEILGKV
+176 IGKQVILGKV

-228 VTMNTGKKSFKK
+228 VTTNTGKKSFKK

-266 TANAKVQIVEAEEEP
+266 TANAKVQIVEAGDEP
-281 EFVNEALLEY
+281 EFANEALLEY
-291 LYVSSLSEVLSLDSA
+291 LYVSNLSEILSLDTANISYA
-306 SIQWASLSNSDVS
+306 TLSNEDAS
-319 DFKYFKNITDIDAS
+319 DFKYFKNITGIDAS
-333 MAGFKPDFNGITGL
+333 IAYFKPDFKGITGL
-347 SKLKSLNLFSN
+347 SKLKSLNLYADE
-358 NISDLSSIAY
+358 IIDLSSIAY
-368 IDTIEELKVHTN
+368 LDTIEELKAHKN
-380 NIEDLTPIKN
+380 KIKDLTPIKN
-390 FKHLKKLNVRE
+390 FKNLKKLNISG
-401 NGAIAD
+401 ND
-407 ISPLE
+407 ITDLSPLE

-423 YLISKLDLT
+423 YLIPKLDLT

-442 NGKPLSEYQI
+442 NGKPISEYKI
-452 NIINFKDNFA
+452 NIIDFKDNFT
-462 NVETDVEEYIPPK
+462 NVETDVNEYIPPN
-475 KVKFNGKIV
+475 KVKFNGEIV

-501 DLGGSVGEE
+501 DLGGSVGEA

-589 GGQLMYVKDLT
+589 GGQLMHVKDLV

-611 LLEIPNGAFDNL
+611 LLEIPDGAFDNL

-768 KISNIS
+768 KISNIE

>member
-8 LCALLLSILISIN
+8 LCALLLSISISIN
-21 SFAENVTIEVEP
+21 SFAENVTIEVDS

-107 EGKLVSNVINLPVQ
+107 EGKLVSNVITLPIQ
-121 FEYLFGKIDYV
+121 FEYLMGKIDYV
-132 KPIEIVV
+132 KPVEIVV
-139 YEGDKVELPEEV
+139 YEGDKIELPNEV

-176 IGKQEILGKV
+176 IGKQVILGKV

-215 LKGEELVLPSELL
+215 LKGEELILPSELL
-228 VTMNTGKKSFKK
+228 VTTNTGKKSFKK

-266 TANAKVQIVEAEEEP
+266 KVNANVKIVEADDKP
-281 EFVNEALLEY
+281 IFSNEALLEY
-291 LYVSSLSEVLSLDSA
+291 LYVSNLSEVLSLDTANISYA
-306 SIQWASLSNSDVS
+306 YISNEDVS
-319 DFKYFKNITDIDAS
+319 DFKYFKNITGIDAS
-333 MAGFKPDFNGITGL
+333 MAGFKPDFKGITGL
-347 SKLKSLNLFSN
+347 SKLKSLNLYANEF
-358 NISDLSSIAY
+358 SDLSSIAY
-368 IDTIEELKVHTN
+368 LDTIEELIVNKN
-380 NIEDLTPIKN
+380 KIKDLTPIKN
-390 FKHLKKLNVRE
+390 FKNLKKLNISG
-401 NGAIAD
+401 ND
-407 ISPLE
+407 IKDLSPLE

-442 NGKPLSEYQI
+442 NGKPLSEYNI
-452 NIINFKDNFA
+452 HIINFKDNFA

-475 KVKFNGKIV
+475 KVKLNGEIV
-484 SVDWDEEMV
+484 SVDWDEETV
-493 DMKGKDVY
+493 DMKEKDVY
-501 DLGGSVGEE
+501 DLGGSVGEA

-570 GVEQLKNLEKL
+570 GIEQLKNLEKL
-581 GLYANNIK
+581 GLYANYIK
-589 GGQLMYVKDLT
+589 GGQLMYVKDLIH
-600 QLKSLDLAENK
+600 LKSLDLAENK
-611 LLEIPNGAFDNL
+611 LLEIPEGSFDKL

-634 GINTLDRKMMSKL
+634 GINTLDKNMMSKL
-647 VSLRDLLI
+647 VNLRDLLI

-669 TSIKNILFRENRIRD
+669 RSIKNILFRDNKIKD
-684 ISGVRNNKNLE
+684 ISGVRNNTNLE

-700 DNEVSD
+700 NNEVSN
-706 ISVLKG
+706 ISALKG

-730 ALKDSTKLTN
+730 ALKDSNKLTN
-740 VYLSKNQITD
+740 VYLSGNQIKD
-750 ISALE
+750 ISAFE
-755 GKSFINNL
+755 GKSFLKSL
-763 ELDHN
+763 ELNHN
-768 KISNIS
+768 RISNIE

-786 INDNQIRSFEPLK
+786 LNDNRIESFEPLK

>member
-8 LCALLLSILISIN
+8 LCALLLSISISIN

-68 GKPINYSIFNEDLEN
+68 GKPINYSIFNEDLGN

-151 EVFLLNGAIGTAEVK
+151 EVFLLNGAIGTADVK

-228 VTMNTGKKSFKK
+228 VTMNTGKKTFKK

-266 TANAKVQIVEAEEEP
+266 AVNAKVQIVEAGDEP
-281 EFVNEALLEY
+281 EFANEALLEY

-306 SIQWASLSNSDVS
+306 SLSYANFSNEDVS

-333 MAGFKPDFNGITGL
+333 IAYFKPDFKGITGL

-358 NISDLSSIAY
+358 NISELSSITY
-368 IDTIEELKVHTN
+368 LDTIEELMVHN
-380 NIEDLTPIKN
+380 NKIKDLTPIKN
-390 FKHLKKLNVRE
+390 FKNLKRLNISG
-401 NGAIAD
+401 NDITD

-423 YLISKLDLT
+423 YLIPKLDLT
-432 PLMGKKNLLI
+432 PLMGKDNLLI
-442 NGKPLSEYQI
+442 NGKPLSEYNI

-475 KVKFNGKIV
+475 KVKFNGEIV
-484 SVDWDEEMV
+484 SVDWDEETV
-493 DMKGKDVY
+493 DTKEKDVY
-501 DLGGSVGEE
+501 DLGGSVGEA

-581 GLYANNIK
+581 GLYANNIE
-589 GGQLMYVKDLT
+589 GGQLMYVKDLV

-611 LLEIPNGAFDNL
+611 LLEIPDGAFDNL

-662 LDFLEDN
+662 LDFLEGN

-768 KISNIS
+768 KISNIE

>member
-8 LCALLLSILISIN
+8 LCALLLTISISIN
-21 SFAENVTIEVEP
+21 SFAENVTIEVDP

-68 GKPINYSIFNEDLEN
+68 GKPINYSIFNEDLDN

-95 PKSARLEIAAYK
+95 PKSAKLEIAAYK
-107 EGKLVSNVINLPVQ
+107 EGKLVSNVITLPVQ

-132 KPIEIVV
+132 KPVEIVI
-139 YEGDKVELPEEV
+139 YEGDKVELPNEV

-176 IGKQEILGKV
+176 IGKQVILGKV

-228 VTMNTGKKSFKK
+228 VTTNTGKKSFKK

-266 TANAKVQIVEAEEEP
+266 TVNAQVQIVEAGDEP
-281 EFVNEALLEY
+281 KFVNEALLEY
-291 LYVSSLSEVLSLDSA
+291 LYVSNFSEVLSLDSA
-306 SIQWASLSNSDVS
+306 SLSDAYFSNTDVS
-319 DFKYFKNITDIDAS
+319 DFKYFKNITNIEAS
-333 MAGFKPDFNGITGL
+333 RAGFKPDFKGITGL
-347 SKLKSLNLFSN
+347 SKLKTLNLFSDEL
-358 NISDLSSIAY
+358 SDLSSIAY
-368 IDTIEELKVHTN
+368 LDTIEELMVHN
-380 NIEDLTPIKN
+380 NKTKDLTPIKN
-390 FKHLKKLNVRE
+390 FKNLKKLNISG
-401 NGAIAD
+401 NNIKD

-423 YLISKLDLT
+423 YLIPKLDLT
-432 PLMGKKNLLI
+432 PLMGKDNLLI
-442 NGKPLSEYQI
+442 NGKPLSEYNI
-452 NIINFKDNFA
+452 NIIDFKDNFA

-475 KVKFNGKIV
+475 KVKFNGQIV

-611 LLEIPNGAFDNL
+611 LLEIPKGAFDNL

-634 GINTLDRKMMSKL
+634 GINTLEKNMMSKL

-669 TSIKNILFRENRIRD
+669 TSIKNILFRENKIKD

-712 QKELNYFSMKNNK
+712 QKELNYFSMKNNR

-755 GKSFINNL
+755 GKSFIKSM

-768 KISNIS
+768 KISNIE

>member
-8 LCALLLSILISIN
+8 LCALLLTISISIN
-21 SFAENVTIEVEP
+21 SFAEDVTIEVEP

-83 VETSLRAFNKIT
+83 VEQSLRAFNKIT

-107 EGKLVSNVINLPVQ
+107 EGKLVSNVITLPVQ

-139 YEGDKVELPEEV
+139 YEGDNVELPEEV

-203 KIEKVLEPQIVL
+203 KIEKFLEPQIVL

-228 VTMNTGKKSFKK
+228 VTTNTGKKSFKK
-240 VVWNMDSFSKDLKTV
+240 VVWNMDSFSNDLKTV

-266 TANAKVQIVEAEEEP
+266 TANAKVQIVEAGDEP
-281 EFVNEALLEY
+281 EFANEALLGY

-306 SIQWASLSNSDVS
+306 SLSYANFSNEDVS

-333 MAGFKPDFNGITGL
+333 IAYFKPDFKGITGL

-358 NISDLSSIAY
+358 NISDLSSITY
-368 IDTIEELKVHTN
+368 LDTIEELMVHN
-380 NIEDLTPIKN
+380 NKIKDLTPIKN
-390 FKHLKKLNVRE
+390 FKNLKRLNISG
-401 NGAIAD
+401 NDITD

-423 YLISKLDLT
+423 YLIPKLDLT
-432 PLMGKKNLLI
+432 PLMGKDNLLI
-442 NGKPLSEYQI
+442 NGKPLSEYNI
-452 NIINFKDNFA
+452 NIIDFKDNFA

-475 KVKFNGKIV
+475 KVKFNGEIV
-484 SVDWDEEMV
+484 SVDWDEETV
-493 DMKGKDVY
+493 DMKEKDVY

-581 GLYANNIK
+581 GLYANNIE
-589 GGQLMYVKDLT
+589 GGQLMYVKDLV

-611 LLEIPNGAFDNL
+611 LLEIPDGAFDNL

-768 KISNIS
+768 KISNIE

>member
-8 LCALLLSILISIN
+8 LCALLLTISISIN

-68 GKPINYSIFNEDLEN
+68 GKPINYSIFNEDLDN

-95 PKSARLEIAAYK
+95 PKSAKLEIAAYK
-107 EGKLVSNVINLPVQ
+107 EGKLVSTVITLPVQ

-176 IGKQEILGKV
+176 IGKQVILGKV

-203 KIEKVLEPQIVL
+203 KNEKVLEPQIVL

-228 VTMNTGKKSFKK
+228 VTTNTGKKSFKK

-266 TANAKVQIVEAEEEP
+266 TANAKVQIVEAGDEP
-281 EFVNEALLEY
+281 EFANEALLEY
-291 LYVSSLSEVLSLDSA
+291 LYVSNLSEILSLDTANISYA
-306 SIQWASLSNSDVS
+306 TLSNEDAS
-319 DFKYFKNITDIDAS
+319 DFKYFKNITGIDAS
-333 MAGFKPDFNGITGL
+333 IAYFKPDFKGITGL
-347 SKLKSLNLFSN
+347 SKLKSLNLYADE
-358 NISDLSSIAY
+358 IIDLSSIAY
-368 IDTIEELKVHTN
+368 LDTIEELKAHKN
-380 NIEDLTPIKN
+380 KIKDLTPIKN
-390 FKHLKKLNVRE
+390 FKNLKKLNISG
-401 NGAIAD
+401 ND
-407 ISPLE
+407 ITDLSPLE

-423 YLISKLDLT
+423 YLIPKLDLT

-442 NGKPLSEYQI
+442 NGKPLSEYKI
-452 NIINFKDNFA
+452 NIIEFKDNFA
-462 NVETDVEEYIPPK
+462 NVETDVNEYIPPN
-475 KVKFNGKIV
+475 KVKFNGEII
-484 SVDWDEEMV
+484 SVDWDEETV

-501 DLGGSVGEE
+501 DLGGLVGEE

-581 GLYANNIK
+581 GLYANYIK
-589 GGQLMYVKDLT
+589 GGQLIYVKDLT
-600 QLKSLDLAENK
+600 KLKSLDLADNN
-611 LLEIPNGAFDNL
+611 LLDIPEGSFDKL

-634 GINTLDRKMMSKL
+634 GINTLDKNMMSKL

-662 LDFLEDN
+662 LDFLKDN
-669 TSIKNILFRENRIRD
+669 TSIKNILFRDNKIKD
-684 ISGVRNNKNLE
+684 ISGVGNNKNLE

-700 DNEVSD
+700 NNEVSD

-730 ALKDSTKLTN
+730 ALKDANKLTN
-740 VYLSKNQITD
+740 VYLSGNQIKD

-755 GKSFINNL
+755 GKSFLKSL

-768 KISNIS
+768 RISNIE

>member
-8 LCALLLSILISIN
+8 LCALLLTISISIN
-21 SFAENVTIEVEP
+21 SFAENVTIEVDP

-132 KPIEIVV
+132 KPIEIVI
-139 YEGDKVELPEEV
+139 YEGDKVELPNEV

-228 VTMNTGKKSFKK
+228 VTTNTGKKSFKK
-240 VVWNMDSFSKDLKTV
+240 VVWNMESFSKDLKTV
-255 QLISGKVEGYG
+255 QKISGKVEGYG
-266 TANAKVQIVEAEEEP
+266 TVNAQVQIVEAGDEP
-281 EFVNEALLEY
+281 KFVNEALLEY
-291 LYVSSLSEVLSLDSA
+291 LYVSNFSEVLSLDSA
-306 SIQWASLSNSDVS
+306 SLSDAYFSNTDVS
-319 DFKYFKNITDIDAS
+319 DFKYFKNITNIEAS
-333 MAGFKPDFNGITGL
+333 RAGFKPDFKGITGL
-347 SKLKSLNLFSN
+347 SKLKTLNLFSDEL
-358 NISDLSSIAY
+358 SDLSSIAY
-368 IDTIEELKVHTN
+368 LDTIEELKVHTN

-390 FKHLKKLNVRE
+390 FKNLKKLNISG
-401 NGAIAD
+401 NDIKD

-475 KVKFNGKIV
+475 KVKFNGEIV
-484 SVDWDEEMV
+484 SVDWDEETV

-634 GINTLDRKMMSKL
+634 GINTLDKNMMSKL

-669 TSIKNILFRENRIRD
+669 TSIKNILFRENKIKD

-712 QKELNYFSMKNNK
+712 QKELNYFSMKNNR

-755 GKSFINNL
+755 GKSFIKSL
-763 ELDHN
+763 ELDN
-768 KISNIS
+768 NQISDIS

-786 INDNQIRSFEPLK
+786 INDNKIRSFEPLK

>member
-1 MKRFISV
+1 MEYKWKRSYRNRQ
-8 LCALLLSILISIN
+8 AG
-21 SFAENVTIEVEP
+21 
-33 SEKDRISLTDIKKT
+33 
-47 DFKVNGNLKG
+47 DF
-57 VDLKTQVVDKD
+57 
-68 GKPINYSIFNEDLEN
+68 
-83 VETSLRAFNKIT
+83 
-95 PKSARLEIAAYK
+95 
-107 EGKLVSNVINLPVQ
+107 
-121 FEYLFGKIDYV
+121 
-132 KPIEIVV
+132 
-139 YEGDKVELPEEV
+139 
-151 EVFLLNGAIGTAEVK
+151 
-166 WNISGKDLTA
+166 
-176 IGKQEILGKV
+176 GKV

-228 VTMNTGKKSFKK
+228 VTTNTGKKSFKK

-266 TANAKVQIVEAEEEP
+266 TVNAQVQIVEAGDEP
-281 EFVNEALLEY
+281 KFVNEALLEY
-291 LYVSSLSEVLSLDSA
+291 LYVSNFSEVLSLDSA
-306 SIQWASLSNSDVS
+306 SLSDAYFSNTDVS
-319 DFKYFKNITDIDAS
+319 DFKYFKNITNIEAS
-333 MAGFKPDFNGITGL
+333 RAGFKPDFKGITGL
-347 SKLKSLNLFSN
+347 SKLKTLNLFSDEL
-358 NISDLSSIAY
+358 SDLSSIAY
-368 IDTIEELKVHTN
+368 LDTIEELMVHN
-380 NIEDLTPIKN
+380 NKTKDLTPIKN
-390 FKHLKKLNVRE
+390 FKNLKKLNISG
-401 NGAIAD
+401 NNIKD

-423 YLISKLDLT
+423 YLIPKLDLT
-432 PLMGKKNLLI
+432 PLMGKDNLLI
-442 NGKPLSEYQI
+442 NGKPLSEYNI
-452 NIINFKDNFA
+452 NIIDFKDNFA

-475 KVKFNGKIV
+475 KVKFNGQIV

-611 LLEIPNGAFDNL
+611 LLEIPKGAFDNL

-634 GINTLDRKMMSKL
+634 GINTLEKNMMSKL

-669 TSIKNILFRENRIRD
+669 TSIKNILFRENKIKD

-712 QKELNYFSMKNNK
+712 QKELNYFSMKNNR

-755 GKSFINNL
+755 GKSFIKSM

-768 KISNIS
+768 KISNIE

>member
-8 LCALLLSILISIN
+8 LCALLLSISISIN
-21 SFAENVTIEVEP
+21 SFAENVTIEVNP

-228 VTMNTGKKSFKK
+228 VTMNTGKKTFKK

-266 TANAKVQIVEAEEEP
+266 TANAKVQIVETEDEP

-291 LYVSSLSEVLSLDSA
+291 LYVSNFSEVLSLDSA
-306 SIQWASLSNSDVS
+306 NLSYAYFSNEDVS

-333 MAGFKPDFNGITGL
+333 MAGFKPDFKGITGL
-347 SKLKSLNLFSN
+347 SKLKSLILYANEL
-358 NISDLSSIAY
+358 SDLSSIAY
-368 IDTIEELKVHTN
+368 LDTIEELMVHN
-380 NIEDLTPIKN
+380 KKIKDLTPIKN
-390 FKHLKKLNVRE
+390 FKHLKKLNISG
-401 NGAIAD
+401 NDIKD
-407 ISPLE
+407 ISSLE

-423 YLISKLDLT
+423 YLIPKLDLT
-432 PLMGKKNLLI
+432 PLMGKDNLLI
-442 NGKPLSEYQI
+442 NGKPLSEYNI

-475 KVKFNGKIV
+475 KVKLNGKIV
-484 SVDWDEEMV
+484 SVDWDEETV
-493 DMKGKDVY
+493 DMKEKDVY
-501 DLGGSVGEE
+501 DLGGSVGEA

-548 MLSDVINLKNLEIIG
+548 MSSDVINLKNLEIIG

-589 GGQLMYVKDLT
+589 GGQLMYVKDLV

-611 LLEIPNGAFDNL
+611 LLEIPDGAFDNL

-768 KISNIS
+768 KISNIE

>member
-1 MKRFISV
+1 MRRFISV
-8 LCALLLSILISIN
+8 LCALLLSISISIN
-21 SFAENVTIEVEP
+21 SFAENVTVEVNP

-132 KPIEIVV
+132 KPIEIVI

-166 WNISGKDLTA
+166 WNISGKDLTK

-240 VVWNMDSFSKDLKTV
+240 VVWNMESFSKDVKTL
-255 QLISGKVEGYG
+255 QSISGNVEGYG
-266 TANAKVQIVEAEEEP
+266 TANAKVQIVEAEDEP
-281 EFVNEALLEY
+281 EFANEALLKY
-291 LYVSSLSEVLSLDSA
+291 LEVSNFSEVLLLDKA
-306 SIQWASLSNSDVS
+306 SMYWASLPNSDVS
-319 DFKYFKNITDIDAS
+319 DFKYFKNITYIDAS
-333 MAGFKPDFNGITGL
+333 MSGFKPDFKGITGL
-347 SKLKSLNLFSN
+347 SKLKSLNLYAN
-358 NISDLSSIAY
+358 KLSDLSSIAY
-368 IDTIEELKVHTN
+368 LDTIEELKVHTN
-380 NIEDLTPIKN
+380 KIKDLTPIKN
-390 FKHLKKLNVRE
+390 FKNLKKLNISG
-401 NGAIAD
+401 ND
-407 ISPLE
+407 ITDLSPLE
-412 DLPLESLEISE
+412 DLPLESLEINE
-423 YLISKLDLT
+423 DLIPKLDLT
-432 PLMGKKNLLI
+432 PLMGKTNLLI
-442 NGKPLSEYQI
+442 NGKPISEYNI
-452 NIINFKDNFA
+452 NIIDFKDNFA
-462 NVETDVEEYIPPK
+462 NVETDVDEYIPPK
-475 KVKFNGKIV
+475 KVKLNGEIV
-484 SVDWDEEMV
+484 SVDWDEETV
-493 DMKGKDVY
+493 DMKEKDVY
-501 DLGGSVGEE
+501 DLGGSVGEA

-581 GLYANNIK
+581 GLYANNIE
-589 GGQLMYVKDLT
+589 GGQLMYVKDLV

-611 LLEIPNGAFDNL
+611 LLEIPDGAFDNL

-662 LDFLEDN
+662 LDFLEGN

-768 KISNIS
+768 KISNIE

>member
-1 MKRFISV
+1 MKRVISV
-8 LCALLLSILISIN
+8 LCALLLSISISIN
-21 SFAENVTIEVEP
+21 SFAENVTIEVNP

-95 PKSARLEIAAYK
+95 PKSAKLEIAAYK
-107 EGKLVSNVINLPVQ
+107 EGKLVSNVITLPVQ

-132 KPIEIVV
+132 KPVEIVI

-228 VTMNTGKKSFKK
+228 VTTNTGKKSFKK
-240 VVWNMDSFSKDLKTV
+240 VVWNMESFSKDLKTV
-255 QLISGKVEGYG
+255 QKISGKVEGYG
-266 TANAKVQIVEAEEEP
+266 TVNAKVQIVESDDKP
-281 EFVNEALLEY
+281 IFSNEALLKY
-291 LYVSSLSEVLSLDSA
+291 LSISNLSEILSLDTANISYA
-306 SIQWASLSNSDVS
+306 TLSNEDVS
-319 DFKYFKNITDIDAS
+319 DFKYFKNITGIDAS
-333 MAGFKPDFNGITGL
+333 MAGFKPDFKGITGL
-347 SKLKSLNLFSN
+347 SKLKSLNLYAN
-358 NISDLSSIAY
+358 ELSDLSSIAY
-368 IDTIEELKVHTN
+368 LDTIEELKVHTN
-380 NIEDLTPIKN
+380 KIEDLTPIKN
-390 FKHLKKLNVRE
+390 FKNLKRLNIFG
-401 NGAIAD
+401 NDITD

-432 PLMGKKNLLI
+432 PLMGKDNLLI
-442 NGKPLSEYQI
+442 NGKPLSEYNI
-452 NIINFKDNFA
+452 NIIEFKDNFA
-462 NVETDVEEYIPPK
+462 NVETDVNEYIPPN
-475 KVKFNGKIV
+475 KVKFNGEII
-484 SVDWDEEMV
+484 SVDWDEETV

-501 DLGGSVGEE
+501 DLGGLVGEE

-600 QLKSLDLAENK
+600 KLKSLDLAENK

-768 KISNIS
+768 KISNIE

>member
-8 LCALLLSILISIN
+8 LCALLLSISISIN
-21 SFAENVTIEVEP
+21 SFAENVTIEVNP

-68 GKPINYSIFNEDLEN
+68 GKPINYSILNEDLEN

-151 EVFLLNGAIGTAEVK
+151 EVFLLNGAIGTADVK
-166 WNISGKDLTA
+166 WNISGKDLTT

-228 VTMNTGKKSFKK
+228 VTTNTGKKSFKK

-266 TANAKVQIVEAEEEP
+266 TANAKVQIVEAGDEP
-281 EFVNEALLEY
+281 KFVNEALLEY
-291 LYVSSLSEVLSLDSA
+291 LKVSNFSEVLSLDSA
-306 SIQWASLSNSDVS
+306 SIQWASLPNSDVS
-319 DFKYFKNITDIDAS
+319 DFKYFKNITGINVFA
-333 MAGFKPDFNGITGL
+333 AYFKPDFKGITGL

-368 IDTIEELKVHTN
+368 LDTIEELMVHN
-380 NIEDLTPIKN
+380 NKIKDLTPIKN
-390 FKHLKKLNVRE
+390 FKNLKKLNVRE

-423 YLISKLDLT
+423 YLIPKLDLT
-432 PLMGKKNLLI
+432 PLMGKDNLLI
-442 NGKPLSEYQI
+442 NGKPLSEYNI

-475 KVKFNGKIV
+475 KVKFNGEIV
-484 SVDWDEEMV
+484 SVDWDEETV
-493 DMKGKDVY
+493 DMKEKDVY
-501 DLGGSVGEE
+501 DLGGSVGES

-589 GGQLMYVKDLT
+589 GGQLMYVKDLV

-634 GINTLDRKMMSKL
+634 GINTLDKNMMSKL

-669 TSIKNILFRENRIRD
+669 TSIKNILFRDNKIKD

-700 DNEVSD
+700 GNEVSD

-730 ALKDSTKLTN
+730 VLKDSTKLTN

-768 KISNIS
+768 KISNIE

>member
-8 LCALLLSILISIN
+8 LCALLLTISISIN

-57 VDLKTQVVDKD
+57 VDLKTQVVDKE

-228 VTMNTGKKSFKK
+228 VTTNTGIKSFKK

-266 TANAKVQIVEAEEEP
+266 TANAKVQIVEAGDEP
-281 EFVNEALLEY
+281 EFANEALLEY

-306 SIQWASLSNSDVS
+306 SLSYANFSNEDVS

-333 MAGFKPDFNGITGL
+333 IAYFKPDFKGITGL

-358 NISDLSSIAY
+358 NISDLSSITY
-368 IDTIEELKVHTN
+368 LDTIEELMVHN
-380 NIEDLTPIKN
+380 NKIKDLTPIKN
-390 FKHLKKLNVRE
+390 FKNLKRLNISG
-401 NGAIAD
+401 NDITD

-423 YLISKLDLT
+423 YLIPKLDLT
-432 PLMGKKNLLI
+432 PLMGKDNLLI
-442 NGKPLSEYQI
+442 NGKPLSEYNI
-452 NIINFKDNFA
+452 NIIDFKDNFA

-475 KVKFNGKIV
+475 KVKFNGEIV
-484 SVDWDEEMV
+484 SVDWDEETV
-493 DMKGKDVY
+493 DMKEKDVY

-589 GGQLMYVKDLT
+589 GGQLMYVKDLV

-611 LLEIPNGAFDNL
+611 LLEIPDGAFDNL

-669 TSIKNILFRENRIRD
+669 TSIKNILFRDNKIKD

-700 DNEVSD
+700 GNEVSD

-755 GKSFINNL
+755 GKSFIKSL

-768 KISNIS
+768 KISNIE

>member
-8 LCALLLSILISIN
+8 LCALLLTISISIN

-68 GKPINYSIFNEDLEN
+68 GKPINYSIFNEDLDN

-95 PKSARLEIAAYK
+95 PKSAKLEIAAYK
-107 EGKLVSNVINLPVQ
+107 EGKLVSNVITLPVQ

-132 KPIEIVV
+132 KPVEIVI
-139 YEGDKVELPEEV
+139 YEGDKVELPNEV

-228 VTMNTGKKSFKK
+228 VTTNTGKKSFKK

-266 TANAKVQIVEAEEEP
+266 TANAKVQIVESDDKP
-281 EFVNEALLEY
+281 IFSNEALLEY
-291 LYVSSLSEVLSLDSA
+291 LYVSNFSEVLSLDSA
-306 SIQWASLSNSDVS
+306 NLTYADFSNEDVS
-319 DFKYFKNITDIDAS
+319 DFKYFKNITDIDTSIAS
-333 MAGFKPDFNGITGL
+333 FKPDFKGITGL
-347 SKLKSLNLFSN
+347 FKLKSLTLYANEL
-358 NISDLSSIAY
+358 SDLSSIAY
-368 IDTIEELKVHTN
+368 LDTIEELMVHN
-380 NIEDLTPIKN
+380 NKIKDLTPIKN
-390 FKHLKKLNVRE
+390 FKNLKRLNISG
-401 NGAIAD
+401 NDITD

-412 DLPLESLEISE
+412 DFPLESLEISE
-423 YLISKLDLT
+423 YLIPKLDLT
-432 PLMGKKNLLI
+432 PLMGKDNLLI
-442 NGKPLSEYQI
+442 NGKPLSEYNI
-452 NIINFKDNFA
+452 NIIDFKDNFA

-475 KVKFNGKIV
+475 KVKFNGEIV

-634 GINTLDRKMMSKL
+634 GINTLDKNMMSKL

-669 TSIKNILFRENRIRD
+669 TSIKNILFRENKIKD

-755 GKSFINNL
+755 GKSFIKSM

-768 KISNIS
+768 KISNIE

>member
-8 LCALLLSILISIN
+8 LCALLLSISISIN

-139 YEGDKVELPEEV
+139 YEGDNVELPEEV

-203 KIEKVLEPQIVL
+203 KIEKFLEPQIVL

-228 VTMNTGKKSFKK
+228 VTTNTGKKSFKK

-266 TANAKVQIVEAEEEP
+266 AVNAKVQIVEAGDEP
-281 EFVNEALLEY
+281 EFANEALLEY

-306 SIQWASLSNSDVS
+306 SLSYANFSNEDVS

-333 MAGFKPDFNGITGL
+333 IAYFKPDFKGITGL

-358 NISDLSSIAY
+358 NISELSSITY
-368 IDTIEELKVHTN
+368 LDTIEELMVHN
-380 NIEDLTPIKN
+380 NKIKDLTPIKN
-390 FKHLKKLNVRE
+390 FKNLKRLNISG
-401 NGAIAD
+401 NDITD

-423 YLISKLDLT
+423 YLIPKLDLT
-432 PLMGKKNLLI
+432 PLMGKDNLLI
-442 NGKPLSEYQI
+442 NGKPLSEYNI

-475 KVKFNGKIV
+475 KVKLNGEIV

-493 DMKGKDVY
+493 DMKEKDVY
-501 DLGGSVGEE
+501 DLGGSVGEA

-519 DFKDTVVTFEDP
+519 GFKDTVVTFEDP
-531 AVTKAVRK
+531 AITKAVRK

-581 GLYANNIK
+581 GLYANNIE

-611 LLEIPNGAFDNL
+611 LLEIPNGAFENL

-768 KISNIS
+768 KISNIE

>member
-8 LCALLLSILISIN
+8 LCALLLTISISIN
-21 SFAENVTIEVEP
+21 SFAENVTIEVDP

-95 PKSARLEIAAYK
+95 PKSAKLEIAAYK
-107 EGKLVSNVINLPVQ
+107 EGKLVSNVITLPVQ

-132 KPIEIVV
+132 KPVEIVI
-139 YEGDKVELPEEV
+139 YEGDKVELPNEV

-176 IGKQEILGKV
+176 IGKQVILGKV

-215 LKGEELVLPSELL
+215 LKGEELILPSELL
-228 VTMNTGKKSFKK
+228 VTTNTGKKSFKK
-240 VVWNMDSFSKDLKTV
+240 VIWNKDGFSKDLKTI
-255 QLISGKVEGYG
+255 QKISGKIEGYG
-266 TANAKVQIVEAEEEP
+266 TVNAKVQIIEADDKP
-281 EFVNEALLEY
+281 EFANEALLKY
-291 LYVSSLSEVLSLDSA
+291 LEVSNLSEILSLDTANISYA
-306 SIQWASLSNSDVS
+306 TLSNEDVS
-319 DFKYFKNITDIDAS
+319 DFKYFKNITGIDAS
-333 MAGFKPDFNGITGL
+333 MAGFKPDFKGITGL
-347 SKLKSLNLFSN
+347 SKLKSLNLYANEF
-358 NISDLSSIAY
+358 SDLSSIAY
-368 IDTIEELKVHTN
+368 LDTIEELIVHKN
-380 NIEDLTPIKN
+380 KIKDLTPIKN
-390 FKHLKKLNVRE
+390 FKNLKELNISG
-401 NGAIAD
+401 ND
-407 ISPLE
+407 IKDLSPLE

-442 NGKPLSEYQI
+442 NGKPLSEYNI

-475 KVKFNGKIV
+475 KVKFNGEIV
-484 SVDWDEEMV
+484 YVDWDEEMV

-501 DLGGSVGEE
+501 DLGGSVGKE

-539 AVDRPKGDI
+539 AVDRPKGYI

-611 LLEIPNGAFDNL
+611 LLEIPKGAFDNL

-634 GINTLDRKMMSKL
+634 GINTLEKNMMSKL

-669 TSIKNILFRENRIRD
+669 TSIKNILFRENKIKD

-712 QKELNYFSMKNNK
+712 QKELNYFSMKNNR

-755 GKSFINNL
+755 GKSFIKSM

-768 KISNIS
+768 KISNIE

>member
-8 LCALLLSILISIN
+8 LCALLLTISISIN
-21 SFAENVTIEVEP
+21 SFAEDVTIEVEP

-68 GKPINYSIFNEDLEN
+68 GKPINYSIFNENLEN

-139 YEGDKVELPEEV
+139 YEGDNVELPEEV

-228 VTMNTGKKSFKK
+228 VTMNTGKKTFKK

-266 TANAKVQIVEAEEEP
+266 AVNAKVQIVEAGDEP
-281 EFVNEALLEY
+281 EFANEALLEY

-306 SIQWASLSNSDVS
+306 SLSYANFSNEDVS

-333 MAGFKPDFNGITGL
+333 IAYFKPDFKGITGL

-358 NISDLSSIAY
+358 NISELSSITY
-368 IDTIEELKVHTN
+368 LDTIEELMVHN
-380 NIEDLTPIKN
+380 NKIKDLTPIKN
-390 FKHLKKLNVRE
+390 FKNLKRLNISG
-401 NGAIAD
+401 NDITD

-423 YLISKLDLT
+423 YLIPKLDLT
-432 PLMGKKNLLI
+432 PLMGKDNLLI
-442 NGKPLSEYQI
+442 NGKPLSEYNI

-475 KVKFNGKIV
+475 KVKFNGEIV
-484 SVDWDEEMV
+484 SVDWDEETV
-493 DMKGKDVY
+493 DTKEKDVY
-501 DLGGSVGEE
+501 DLGGSVGEA

-570 GVEQLKNLEKL
+570 GIEQLKNLEKL
-581 GLYANNIK
+581 GLYANNIE
-589 GGQLMYVKDLT
+589 GGQLMYVKDLV

-611 LLEIPNGAFDNL
+611 LLEIPDGAFDNL

-768 KISNIS
+768 KISNIE

>member
-8 LCALLLSILISIN
+8 LCALLLTISISIN
-21 SFAENVTIEVEP
+21 SFAENVTIEVNP

-57 VDLKTQVVDKD
+57 VDLKTQVVDKE
-68 GKPINYSIFNEDLEN
+68 GNPINYSIFNEDLEN

-107 EGKLVSNVINLPVQ
+107 EGKLVSNVITLPVQ
-121 FEYLFGKIDYV
+121 FEYLMGKIDYV

-139 YEGDKVELPEEV
+139 YEGDNVELPEEV

-240 VVWNMDSFSKDLKTV
+240 VVWNMESFSKDVKTL
-255 QLISGKVEGYG
+255 QSISGNVEGYG
-266 TANAKVQIVEAEEEP
+266 TANAKVQIVEAEDEP
-281 EFVNEALLEY
+281 EFANEALLKY
-291 LYVSSLSEVLSLDSA
+291 LEVSNFSEVLLLDKA
-306 SIQWASLSNSDVS
+306 SMYWASLPNSDVS
-319 DFKYFKNITDIDAS
+319 DFKYFKNITEIDAS
-333 MAGFKPDFNGITGL
+333 MSYSKPDFKGITGL
-347 SKLKSLNLFSN
+347 SKLKSLNLYSN
-358 NISDLSSIAY
+358 ELSDLSSIAY
-368 IDTIEELKVHTN
+368 LDTIEDLKVHTN
-380 NIEDLTPIKN
+380 KIKDLTPIKN
-390 FKHLKKLNVRE
+390 FKNLKELNISE
-401 NGAIAD
+401 NVITD
-407 ISPLE
+407 LSPLE
-412 DLPLESLEISE
+412 DLPLESLKISE
-423 YLISKLDLT
+423 EQIPKLDLT
-432 PLMGKKNLLI
+432 PIMGKTNLLI
-442 NGKPLSEYQI
+442 NGKPLSEYNI

-475 KVKFNGKIV
+475 KVKFNGEIV
-484 SVDWDEEMV
+484 SVDWDEETV
-493 DMKGKDVY
+493 DMKEKDVY

-589 GGQLMYVKDLT
+589 GGQLMYVKDLV

-611 LLEIPNGAFDNL
+611 LLEIPDGAFDNL

-662 LDFLEDN
+662 LDFLVDN
-669 TSIKNILFRENRIRD
+669 TSIKNILFRDNKIKD

-768 KISNIS
+768 KISNIE

>member
-1 MKRFISV
+1 MRRFISV
-8 LCALLLSILISIN
+8 LCALLLTISISIN
-21 SFAENVTIEVEP
+21 SFAENVTIEVDP

-68 GKPINYSIFNEDLEN
+68 GKPINYSIFNEDLDN

-95 PKSARLEIAAYK
+95 PKSAKLEIAAYK

-176 IGKQEILGKV
+176 IGKQVILGKV

-228 VTMNTGKKSFKK
+228 VTTNTGKKSFKK

-266 TANAKVQIVEAEEEP
+266 TANAKVQIVEAGDEP
-281 EFVNEALLEY
+281 EFANEALLEY
-291 LYVSSLSEVLSLDSA
+291 LYVSNLSEILSLDTANISYA
-306 SIQWASLSNSDVS
+306 TLSNEDAS
-319 DFKYFKNITDIDAS
+319 DFKYFKNITGIDAS
-333 MAGFKPDFNGITGL
+333 IAYFKPDFKGITGL
-347 SKLKSLNLFSN
+347 SKLKSLNLYADE
-358 NISDLSSIAY
+358 IIDLSSIAY
-368 IDTIEELKVHTN
+368 LDTIEELIVHKN
-380 NIEDLTPIKN
+380 KIKDLTPIKN
-390 FKHLKKLNVRE
+390 FKNLKELNISG
-401 NGAIAD
+401 ND
-407 ISPLE
+407 IKDLSPLE

-442 NGKPLSEYQI
+442 NGKPLSEYNI

-475 KVKFNGKIV
+475 KVKFNGEIV
-484 SVDWDEEMV
+484 YVDWDEEMV

-501 DLGGSVGEE
+501 DLGGSVGKE

-539 AVDRPKGDI
+539 AVDRPKGYI

-581 GLYANNIK
+581 GLYANYINA
-589 GGQLMYVKDLT
+589 GQLIYVKNLT
-600 QLKSLDLAENK
+600 KLKSLDLADNN
-611 LLEIPNGAFDNL
+611 LLEIPEGSFDKL

-634 GINTLDRKMMSKL
+634 GINTLDKNMMSKL

-655 EENGFTN
+655 EKNGFTN

-669 TSIKNILFRENRIRD
+669 TSIKNILFRDNKIKD

-700 DNEVSD
+700 GNEVSD

-730 ALKDSTKLTN
+730 ALKDANKLTN
-740 VYLSKNQITD
+740 VYLSGNQIKD

-755 GKSFINNL
+755 GKSFLKSL

-768 KISNIS
+768 RISNIE

-786 INDNQIRSFEPLK
+786 LNDNRIESFEPLK

>member
-8 LCALLLSILISIN
+8 LCALLLTISISIN

-68 GKPINYSIFNEDLEN
+68 GKPINYSIFNEDLDN

-95 PKSARLEIAAYK
+95 PKSAKLEIAAYK
-107 EGKLVSNVINLPVQ
+107 EGKLISNVITLPVQ

-139 YEGDKVELPEEV
+139 YEGDKVELPNEV

-176 IGKQEILGKV
+176 IGKQVILGKV

-191 DAKLTLLVKERE
+191 EAKLTLLVKERE

-215 LKGEELVLPSELL
+215 LKGEELVLPSEIL
-228 VTMNTGKKSFKK
+228 VTTNTGKKSFEK
-240 VVWNMDSFSKDLKTV
+240 VVWNMESFSKDLKTV
-255 QLISGKVEGYG
+255 QKISGKVEGYG
-266 TANAKVQIVEAEEEP
+266 TVNAQVQVVEAGDEP
-281 EFVNEALLEY
+281 KFVNEALLEY
-291 LYVSSLSEVLSLDSA
+291 LYVSNFSEVLSLDSA
-306 SIQWASLSNSDVS
+306 SLSDAYFSNTDVS
-319 DFKYFKNITDIDAS
+319 DFKYFKNITNIEAS
-333 MAGFKPDFNGITGL
+333 RAGFKPDFKGITGL
-347 SKLKSLNLFSN
+347 SKLKTLNLFSDEL
-358 NISDLSSIAY
+358 SDLSSIAY
-368 IDTIEELKVHTN
+368 LDTIEELMVHN
-380 NIEDLTPIKN
+380 NKTKDLTPIKN
-390 FKHLKKLNVRE
+390 FKNLKKLNISG
-401 NGAIAD
+401 NDITD

-423 YLISKLDLT
+423 YLIPKLDLT

-442 NGKPLSEYQI
+442 NGKPISEYNI
-452 NIINFKDNFA
+452 NIIDFKDNFT
-462 NVETDVEEYIPPK
+462 NVETDVNEYIPPN
-475 KVKFNGKIV
+475 KVKFNGQIV

-510 RLTLRITKI
+510 RLTLRITRI

-539 AVDRPKGDI
+539 AVDRPKGAI

-611 LLEIPNGAFDNL
+611 LLEIPKGAFDNL

-634 GINTLDRKMMSKL
+634 GINTLDKNMMSKL

-669 TSIKNILFRENRIRD
+669 TSIKNILFRENKIKD

-700 DNEVSD
+700 DNEVLD

-730 ALKDSTKLTN
+730 ALKGSTKLTN

-755 GKSFINNL
+755 GKSFIKSL

-768 KISNIS
+768 KISNIE

>member
-8 LCALLLSILISIN
+8 LCALLLTISISIN

-57 VDLKTQVVDKD
+57 VDLKTQVVDKE

-228 VTMNTGKKSFKK
+228 VTTNTGIKSFKK

-266 TANAKVQIVEAEEEP
+266 TANAKVQIVEAGDEP
-281 EFVNEALLEY
+281 EFANEALLEY

-306 SIQWASLSNSDVS
+306 SLSYANFSNEDVS

-333 MAGFKPDFNGITGL
+333 IAYFKPDFKGITGL

-358 NISDLSSIAY
+358 NISDLSSITY
-368 IDTIEELKVHTN
+368 LDTIEELMVHN
-380 NIEDLTPIKN
+380 NKIKDLTPIKN
-390 FKHLKKLNVRE
+390 FKNLKRLNISG
-401 NGAIAD
+401 NDITD

-423 YLISKLDLT
+423 YLIPKLDLT
-432 PLMGKKNLLI
+432 PLMGKDNLLI
-442 NGKPLSEYQI
+442 NGKPLSEYHI

-462 NVETDVEEYIPPK
+462 NVETDVEKYIPPK
-475 KVKFNGKIV
+475 KVKFNGEIV
-484 SVDWDEEMV
+484 SVDWDEETV
-493 DMKGKDVY
+493 DMKEKDVY
-501 DLGGSVGEE
+501 DLGGSVGEA

-589 GGQLMYVKDLT
+589 GGQLMYVKDLV

-611 LLEIPNGAFDNL
+611 LLEIPDGAFDNL

-634 GINTLDRKMMSKL
+634 GINTLDKNMMSKL

-669 TSIKNILFRENRIRD
+669 TSIKNILFRDNKIKD

-768 KISNIS
+768 KISNIE

>member
-8 LCALLLSILISIN
+8 LCALLLTISISIN
-21 SFAENVTIEVEP
+21 SFAENVTIEVDP

-68 GKPINYSIFNEDLEN
+68 GKPINYSIFNEDLDN

-95 PKSARLEIAAYK
+95 PKSAKLEIAAYK
-107 EGKLVSNVINLPVQ
+107 YGKLVSNVITLPVQ

-132 KPIEIVV
+132 KPIEIVI
-139 YEGDKVELPEEV
+139 YEGDKVELPNEV

-191 DAKLTLLVKERE
+191 YAKLTLLVKERE

-215 LKGEELVLPSELL
+215 LKGEELVLPSEIL
-228 VTMNTGKKSFKK
+228 VTTNTGKKSFKK
-240 VVWNMDSFSKDLKTV
+240 VVWNMESFSKDLKTV
-255 QLISGKVEGYG
+255 QKISGKVEGYG
-266 TANAKVQIVEAEEEP
+266 TVNAKVQIVESDDKP
-281 EFVNEALLEY
+281 IFSNEALLKC
-291 LYVSSLSEVLSLDSA
+291 LSVSNFSEILSLNSA
-306 SIQWASLSNSDVS
+306 NISYKNLPNSDVS

-333 MAGFKPDFNGITGL
+333 MAGFKLDFNGITGL
-347 SKLKSLNLFSN
+347 SKLKSLNLYAN
-358 NISDLSSIAY
+358 ELSDLSSIAY
-368 IDTIEELKVHTN
+368 LDTIEELKAHTN
-380 NIEDLTPIKN
+380 KIKDLTPIKN
-390 FKHLKKLNVRE
+390 FKNLKKLNIFG
-401 NGAIAD
+401 ND
-407 ISPLE
+407 ITDLSPLE

-442 NGKPLSEYQI
+442 NGKPISEYKI
-452 NIINFKDNFA
+452 NIIEFKDNFA

-768 KISNIS
+768 KISNIE